1 VPSDDPADI
10 ARPCVR
16 RRRFRA
22 LATHR
27 GSAERPRGDSPRPN
41 AESDR
46 DTLNRCVAFQDA
58 ARNRASIAG
67 VPRDANDRRWPAGP
81 APVLPATGATTIAI
95 AAKADGQMGKSA
107 DSTERG
113 RSPGGAGQDSRAGGP
128 HVSTTLIG
136 RPRSSG
142 RRLASPVEWRSATPT
157 SMVLAPAAILARH
170 RGLYLAFVQIR
181 AGSGVTP
188 HIGILAAR
196 MGSAVLSRRSPH
208 RIHVVAVSQRCA
220 LDCGCG
226 WREPAPA
233 Y

>member
-1 VPSDDPADI
+1 MPSPRGGSRRTSARSVTVPSDDPADI

-22 LATHR
+22 FVTHR

-46 DTLNRCVAFQDA
+46 DTLNRCVAFPDA

-81 APVLPATGATTIAI
+81 APGLPATGATTIAI
-95 AAKADGQMGKSA
+95 AAKADGQMGESA

-128 HVSTTLIG
+128 HVLTTLIG
-136 RPRSSG
+136 RSRSSG

-157 SMVLAPAAILARH
+157 SMVLARPRYWRGTAIL
-170 RGLYLAFVQIR
+170 
-181 AGSGVTP
+181 
-188 HIGILAAR
+188 
-196 MGSAVLSRRSPH
+196 SRNRSPNQLAWLA
-208 RIHVVAVSQRCA
+208 I
-220 LDCGCG
+220 
-226 WREPAPA
+226 
-233 Y
+233 